1 MYHPAFSTRLT
12 DELGCIYPILCAG
25 MGGVARHKLAAAV
38 SNAGGFGCLGMV
50 REAPELIHAEI
61 DRYRTLSK
69 RPFAVNLIPAATDP
83 ELLDRQISACIAAN
97 VRYMVFFWDVDKESI
112 RRCIDNDITVIH
124 QVGSKRDAEAAIE
137 AGAKIL
143 IAQGIEAG
151 GHVRG
156 DTTLFGLLPE
166 ICSISPVPVV
176 AAGGISN
183 GKAMAAALA
192 LGAQG
197 VSCGTL
203 FLATHESNAHDF
215 HKEKIIRAQAADTT
229 LCYDFHRN
237 WPMQAAVR
245 VLKNAITENPYHDYK
260 HFPDRPIGQQDGA
273 PIYPF
278 STDSPLVGATGDLAS
293 MALYAGQGC
302 ASVNKITSAAAA
314 IENLMKQADHY
325 LKGLEKLF

>member
-1 MYHPAFSTRLT
+1 
-12 DELGCIYPILCAG
+12 
-25 MGGVARHKLAAAV
+25 
-38 SNAGGFGCLGMV
+38 
-50 REAPELIHAEI
+50 
-61 DRYRTLSK
+61 
-69 RPFAVNLIPAATDP
+69 
-83 ELLDRQISACIAAN
+83 
-97 VRYMVFFWDVDKESI
+97 
-112 RRCIDNDITVIH
+112 
-124 QVGSKRDAEAAIE
+124 
-137 AGAKIL
+137 
-143 IAQGIEAG
+143 
-151 GHVRG
+151 
-156 DTTLFGLLPE
+156 
-166 ICSISPVPVV
+166 
-176 AAGGISN
+176 
-183 GKAMAAALA
+183 MAAALA

-237 WPMQAAVR
+237 WPMEAAVR

-278 STDSPLVGATGDLAS
+278 STDSPLVGATG
-293 MALYAGQGC
+293 C

-314 IENLMKQADHY
+314 IENLMKQANHY